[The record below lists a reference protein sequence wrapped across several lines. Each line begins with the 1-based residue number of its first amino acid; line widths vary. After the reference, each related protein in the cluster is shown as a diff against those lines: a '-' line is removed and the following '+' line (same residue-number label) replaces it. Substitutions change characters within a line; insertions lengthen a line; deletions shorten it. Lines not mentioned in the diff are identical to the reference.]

1 MLQWDI
7 HSCGEAAGNETSPG
21 ASDSGGAVCGE
32 NDTSPCALFILPDQE
47 QGGEDSEERW
57 EEVCTEQHSGRH
69 QQGATKKVSLSENFQ

>member
-47 QGGEDSEERW
+47 QGGEDSEER
-57 EEVCTEQHSGRH
+57 
-69 QQGATKKVSLSENFQ
+69 